1 MGNPAL
7 EEAEEIKK
15 LKENL
20 AANGDSFDEW
30 LLMTAKYTNQV
41 YEGNEVVEETSI
53 ETPSF
58 WDKFKYA
65 WVTTWKWIWRMIQR
79 YRQYRKQK
87 KEKRNHNEQPSA
99 PKEEAVHQEKMA
111 QALTAVIQNVQK
123 EMQYQLEEDRAASRK
138 LIRQQERAIKKS
150 ERKQQMLLK
159 DVKRRQTTTQ
169 SLSVIRSVFPWAVV
183 IGTVVCIYLIYQ
195 SQPEWIVHVWKKI
208 DG

>member
-1 MGNPAL
+1 
-7 EEAEEIKK
+7 
-15 LKENL
+15 
-20 AANGDSFDEW
+20 
-30 LLMTAKYTNQV
+30 
-41 YEGNEVVEETSI
+41 
-53 ETPSF
+53 
-58 WDKFKYA
+58 
-65 WVTTWKWIWRMIQR
+65 
-79 YRQYRKQK
+79 
-87 KEKRNHNEQPSA
+87 
-99 PKEEAVHQEKMA
+99 
-111 QALTAVIQNVQK
+111 LTAVIQNVQK

>member
-7 EEAEEIKK
+7 EEEEEIKK

-30 LLMTAKYTNQV
+30 FLMTAKYTNQV
-41 YEGNEVVEETSI
+41 YEGNEDVEETSV
-53 ETPSF
+53 EAPSF
-58 WDKFKYA
+58 WDKFKNA
-65 WVTTWKWIWRMIQR
+65 WVATWKWIWKLLQR
-79 YRQYRKQK
+79 YWQYQKNK
-87 KEKRNHNEQPSA
+87 KEKRSHNEQPSA
-99 PKEEAVHQEKMA
+99 PKEENHQEKMA

-138 LIRQQERAIKKS
+138 LIWQQERAIKKS

-195 SQPEWIVHVWKKI
+195 SQPEWLIHVWEKI

>member
-65 WVTTWKWIWRMIQR
+65 WVTTW
-79 YRQYRKQK
+79 
-87 KEKRNHNEQPSA
+87 
-99 PKEEAVHQEKMA
+99 
-111 QALTAVIQNVQK
+111 
-123 EMQYQLEEDRAASRK
+123 K